1 MLLSEVFEPMIQDN
15 LLTFSLFASLYYYY
29 LPFIPG
35 IIRGPNQP
43 FSRLGGS
50 LVPTLR
56 WPSMNF
62 LHCHYVERHQSL
74 SLALLSAW
82 HFCSDVSTNEDPPFN
97 SMGLLLCDNARLAG
111 AGLLQCT
118 FVESENQSLDNH

>member
-1 MLLSEVFEPMIQDN
+1 MLPVEVFEPMTQNN
-15 LLTFSLFASLYYYY
+15 LLAFSLFASLYYYY

-35 IIRGPNQP
+35 TIRGPNRL

-56 WPSMNF
+56 WPSMNI

-74 SLALLSAW
+74 GLALLSAW
-82 HFCSDVSTNEDPPFN
+82 HFCSAVSANETPPFN
-97 SMGLLLCDNARLAG
+97 SMELSLCDNVRLAD